1 MAKAFGLDIGRSF
14 VKLIEVEISGN
25 KKTITAAQ
33 SIQTPAGGI
42 QSDSSVDLKKLS
54 EAIKVCVDAA
64 KVSGKSANISLTEAQ
79 VVTRLIEMPNLTDKE
94 LAAAINWE
102 AEQYVP
108 LPLKDVNL
116 QYKVVSKADVN
127 IPGSKMEILLV
138 AAPKRVIEKYVNV
151 VRDAGLGVNAVE
163 TESAALARALT
174 TSVDMANI
182 IVSLGALSTEIIIT
196 KGSDVLLTHSVA
208 TGGVNLTRAVMA
220 EFNLPQAQAEEYKQA
235 YGILEDKL
243 SGKVAAVIKPVLEI
257 IISEISKSSEFVKTK
272 FVGTTISR
280 IIICGGGSFL
290 PGLSRFLTERTNL
303 EVSLGDAWADFS
315 KEGQIVNL
323 SGLGGVYA
331 VATGLALRR

>member
-1 MAKAFGLDIGRSF
+1 MAKSFGLDIGRSF
-14 VKLIEVEISGN
+14 IKIIEVDVSGK

-42 QSDSSVDLKKLS
+42 QSDSPIDLKKLS
-54 EAIKVCVDAA
+54 DAIKSCLDAA
-64 KVSGKSANISLTEAQ
+64 KINGKSANISLTEAQ

-102 AEQYVP
+102 AEQYIP

-116 QYKVVSKADVN
+116 QYKVVSKADSN
-127 IPGSKMEILLV
+127 IAGSKMEVLLV
-138 AAPKRVIEKYVNV
+138 AAPKRVIEKYVKV
-151 VRDAGLGVNAVE
+151 VREAGLGVNAIE
-163 TESAALARALT
+163 TESAALARVLT
-174 TSVDMANI
+174 TSGESANV
-182 IVSLGALSTEIIIT
+182 IVSLGAFSTEIIIT
-196 KGSDVLLTHSVA
+196 KGGNVLLTRSIA

-220 EFNLPQAQAEEYKQA
+220 EFNLPQAQAEEYKQT

-243 SGKVAAVIKPVLEI
+243 SGKVAAVLKPVLEI
-257 IISEISKSSEFVKTK
+257 IISEISKSGDFIRTK

-290 PGLSRFLTERTNL
+290 PGLAQFFTERSSL
-303 EVSLGDAWADFS
+303 EVSQGDAWADFS
-315 KEGQIVNL
+315 KEGLITSL